1 MAVAL
6 FSPWFSHFISDKSF
20 HNACKIVCETFG
32 IEGLHTPQVFSI
44 KELLQGKDVF
54 VNLPTGFGKSL
65 IFQSFPL
72 VVDSLRLERGRCTVE
87 HSIVVVVSPLVS
99 LMKDQVNYLRDK
111 GIKATFL
118 SEEQLDEF
126 VKDSVEKEEYQ
137 IIYGSPETFLALTR
151 WRKML
156 SNPIYRRNLCL
167 LAVENH

>member
-20 HNACKIVCETFG
+20 HNACKIVCETFS
-32 IEGLHTPQVFSI
+32 IEGLHAPQVFSI

-72 VVDSLRLERGRCTVE
+72 VVDCLRLERGRCIVE

-126 VKDSVEKEEYQ
+126 VKDSVEKGEYQ

-167 LAVENH
+167 LAR